1 MSQIFTVY
9 SRDSSPSTG
18 AGGWGG
24 ANIFFG
30 TLNRFGVNGKIL
42 AKLVRSCCPD
52 TFLHCDDSPS

>member
-30 TLNRFGVNGKIL
+30 TLNRFGVNGNIL

-52 TFLHCDDSPS
+52 TFLH